1 MQDRPNANPLH
12 EQNPPHDPNA
22 ERSAIACAL
31 LDPKSMATLSKLDQ
45 GEFFLPAHR
54 TAWEVIS
61 LLHDRGSVVDVLTVG
76 DEIKSMGLWETFE
89 GGWQA
94 WAMKAAN
101 EVTGIGNVGWHM
113 RIIKQHAIRRSLIE
127 YGAEIQA
134 RAYNSQNSDEL
145 VADARN
151 QLSEIELDA
160 AADTEARRVGD
171 HIGEA
176 LQRIADR
183 SDPQKPSA
191 LIPIGISS
199 FDKKTG
205 GLGAGEAII
214 VAGRPGQ
221 GKTSFVNGASVHA
234 SENGVPTLI
243 ISVEMSE
250 QQEHERLLSME
261 TGIPASFLRKGRDDD
276 GNPLD
281 VYAHK
286 LLLEGAAKLQ
296 KNLLWIKDDASTL
309 GAIIAE
315 VRRWYAKEVTAKGFP
330 IGLVVIDYLQ
340 LVDIETRGRYDSRE
354 QQVARMSKTLK
365 KLAKQLHCAVIIACQ
380 LNRDIEKR
388 TGGLPKLSDLR
399 ESGAIEQDAD
409 LIIFTV
415 RDAES
420 DEADEDSGDCPA
432 WLVIGKNRHGPIG
445 KLAAW
450 WKGRTMRFISRD
462 SGGQSAPRETD
473 HPPHWTEKE

>member
-1 MQDRPNANPLH
+1 MQDQRNPTPAH
-12 EQNPPHDPNA
+12 EQTPPHDPNA

-31 LDPKSMATLSKLDQ
+31 LDPKTWATLSKLDQ
-45 GEFFLPAHR
+45 SEFFLPAHR
-54 TAWEVIS
+54 TAWEVIAT
-61 LLHDRGSVVDVLTVG
+61 LQERGTTVDVLTVG

-101 EVTGIGNVGWHM
+101 EVTTTANVGWHM
-113 RIIKQHAIRRSLIE
+113 RIIKAHAVRRSLIE

-134 RAYNSQNSDEL
+134 RAYNSQNTDEL
-145 VADARN
+145 VADARHG
-151 QLSEIELDA
+151 LAEIELDA
-160 AADTEARRVGD
+160 AEDKEARKVGD
-171 HIGEA
+171 YIGEA
-176 LQRIADR
+176 LQKIAER

-199 FDKKTG
+199 FDTRTG
-205 GLGAGEAII
+205 GLGADEEI
-214 VAGRPGQ
+214 VVAARPGQ
-221 GKTSFVNGASVHA
+221 GKTSFVNGASLHA

-261 TGIPASFLRKGRDDD
+261 TGIPANFLRKGRDDD

-296 KNLLWIKDDASTL
+296 RNLLWIKDDASSL

-315 VRRWYAKEVTAKGFP
+315 SRRWYAKEVTGKGFP
-330 IGLVVIDYLQ
+330 IGLIVIDYLQ
-340 LVDIETRGRYDSRE
+340 LVDIETRGRFDSRE
-354 QQVARMSKTLK
+354 QQVARMSKALK
-365 KLAKQLHCAVIIACQ
+365 KLAKTLHCAIIIVCQ

-388 TGGLPKLSDLR
+388 PGGMPKLSDLR

-409 LIIFTV
+409 LIVFTV
-415 RDAES
+415 RDSEG
-420 DEADEDSGDCPA
+420 DEADEESGDCPA
-432 WLVIGKNRHGPIG
+432 WLVVGKNRHGPIG
-445 KLAAW
+445 KLPAW

-462 SGGQSAPRETD
+462 SGGHVAPRETEGR
-473 HPPHWTEKE
+473 PHWTEKE